1 MGFQLACVH
10 DGAVQV
16 KILFMEPTEMQEFTK
31 QLQEAGEEK
40 GESLTSISLAIS
52 ILAVLVAMVTV
63 LGHRSHTE
71 AILMQSRVA
80 DQWNLYQAK
89 KIRMDNL
96 SVTVDLLPLQS
107 FANSSAA
114 TAKLQEYRSH
124 IQKWK
129 SDLVEEQEKAHEYER
144 EVTHA
149 EHQAAHYDLGEALL
163 QIAVVLASITLFTRR
178 RSYFFLGLTFG
189 IIGILIAAT
198 AVFVH

>member
-1 MGFQLACVH
+1 
-10 DGAVQV
+10 
-16 KILFMEPTEMQEFTK
+16 MEPNEIQEFTK
-31 QLQEAGEEK
+31 QLQEANEEK

-71 AILMQSRVA
+71 AILMQSRAA

-96 SVTVDLLPLQS
+96 SVTVDLIPLQA
-107 FANSSAA
+107 FANSAA
-114 TAKLQEYRSH
+114 ANAKLEEYKAH

-129 SDLVEEQEKAHEYER
+129 SDLAEEQQKAHEYEH
-144 EVTHA
+144 EVSHA
-149 EHQAAHYDLGEALL
+149 EGQAARYDLGEALL
-163 QIAVVLASITLFTRR
+163 QIAVVLSSITLFTRR
-178 RSYFFLGLTFG
+178 RSYFFLGLTLG
-189 IIGILIAAT
+189 TIGILIAAS